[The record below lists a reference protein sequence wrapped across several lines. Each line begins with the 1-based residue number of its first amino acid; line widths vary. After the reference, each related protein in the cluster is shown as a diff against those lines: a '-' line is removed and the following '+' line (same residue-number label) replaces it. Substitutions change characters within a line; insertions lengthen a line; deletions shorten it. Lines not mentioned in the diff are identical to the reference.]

1 MSWTDE
7 RIEILRKLWE
17 EGHPA
22 SHIAEQLGGVTRNAV
37 IGKAHRL
44 GLEKRPSPVK
54 SPAKKTDKAKAAKPA
69 AGAKAKDSPEPVSA
83 AAAAKPKVAKSAPG
97 ATAAPSAAAK
107 PAVTP
112 ADAPKVAADTGV
124 DTSADAD
131 EDDDAGDDLP
141 IAPKVPL
148 SARSDVD
155 QSTVAAPRIQIHDPR
170 PAPRPAP
177 KKPLRPARMSDSV
190 KDKTSILELS
200 ERVCKWPIGHPGEAE
215 FHFCGAKS
223 EPGFPYCN
231 EHCAVAYQAPAPRKD
246 RPGRTP
252 MPNLPR
258 PR

>member
-7 RIEILRKLWE
+7 RIDTLKKMWE

-22 SHIAEQLGGVTRNAV
+22 SKIADELGGVSRNAV

-54 SPAKKTDKAKAAKPA
+54 ADK
-69 AGAKAKDSPEPVSA
+69 A
-83 AAAAKPKVAKSAPG
+83 AAAAPQPAAEKPKKAKKKKAKAEKASAKEAKTAEAPESAPSEVD
-97 ATAAPSAAAK
+97 AEAASAPAYPSDE
-107 PAVTP
+107 PAP
-112 ADAPKVAADTGV
+112 G
-124 DTSADAD
+124 
-131 EDDDAGDDLP
+131 EDSSLP
-141 IAPKVPL
+141 IQPRVPL
-148 SARSDVD
+148 SKRNDVD
-155 QSTVAAPRIQIHDPR
+155 QSSTPAPRIQIHDPR

-177 KKPLRPARMSDSV
+177 KKPLRPAPRSEKV
-190 KDKTSILELS
+190 KDKTSLLDLN
-200 ERVCKWPIGHPGEAE
+200 ERICKWPIGHPGEPE
-215 FHFCGAKS
+215 FHFCGEKS

-231 EHCAVAYQAPAPRKD
+231 RHCAEAYQAQQPRKD

>member
-7 RIEILRKLWE
+7 RIETLRKMWE
-17 EGHPA
+17 DGHPA
-22 SHIAEQLGGVTRNAV
+22 SRIAEELGGVSRNAV

-54 SPAKKTDKAKAAKPA
+54 ADKSGEKAGSPAEKPAAKPKKAAAQVPAQKEREAPKAAKPQ
-69 AGAKAKDSPEPVSA
+69 P
-83 AAAAKPKVAKSAPG
+83 
-97 ATAAPSAAAK
+97 AAPAAEIAPVK
-107 PAVTP
+107 PAQPLGQVDAEIEGEEQ
-112 ADAPKVAADTGV
+112 ADAGV
-124 DTSADAD
+124 DPAVP
-131 EDDDAGDDLP
+131 LQ
-141 IAPKVPL
+141 PKVPL

-155 QSTVAAPRIQIHDPR
+155 QSSTPAPRIQIHDPR

-177 KKPLRPARMSDSV
+177 KKPMRPAPRSDKI
-190 KDKTSILELS
+190 KDKTSLLDLS
-200 ERVCKWPIGHPGEAE
+200 EKICKWPIGHPGEPE
-215 FHFCGAKS
+215 FHFCGEAS

-231 EHCAVAYQAPAPRKD
+231 KHCAEAYQAQQPRKD

>member
-7 RIEILRKLWE
+7 RIETLKKMWE

-22 SHIAEQLGGVTRNAV
+22 SKIAEELGGVSRNAV

-54 SPAKKTDKAKAAKPA
+54 PDKA
-69 AGAKAKDSPEPVSA
+69 E
-83 AAAAKPKVAKSAPG
+83 AAAKAD
-97 ATAAPSAAAK
+97 AK
-107 PAVTP
+107 PKKPKKKKAEKP
-112 ADAPKVAADTGV
+112 AKAEST
-124 DTSADAD
+124 
-131 EDDDAGDDLP
+131 DDAKPESGKKGEGEDLP
-141 IAPKVPL
+141 IQPKVPL
-148 SARSDVD
+148 SARTDVD
-155 QSTVAAPRIQIHDPR
+155 QSLTPAPRIQIHDPR

-177 KKPLRPARMSDSV
+177 KKPLRPAPRSDKV
-190 KDKTSILELS
+190 KDKTSLLDLN
-200 ERVCKWPIGHPGEAE
+200 ERICKWPIGHPGEPE
-215 FHFCGAKS
+215 FHFCGEKA

-231 EHCAVAYQAPAPRKD
+231 SHCAEAYQAQQPRRD

>member
-7 RIEILRKLWE
+7 RIEKLRKLWE

-22 SHIAEQLGGVTRNAV
+22 SRIAEELGGVSRNAV

-54 SPAKKTDKAKAAKPA
+54 SSKTKGKPVAKPATKPAVKAKAAPKAPKPA
-69 AGAKAKDSPEPVSA
+69 PMA
-83 AAAAKPKVAKSAPG
+83 A
-97 ATAAPSAAAK
+97 T
-107 PAVTP
+107 PAVP
-112 ADAPKVAADTGV
+112 DVEPDE
-124 DTSADAD
+124 DED
-131 EDDDAGDDLP
+131 EDDTTLP
-141 IAPKVPL
+141 IEPAVPL
-148 SARSDVD
+148 SSRSDVD
-155 QSTVAAPRIQIHDPR
+155 QSTTAAPRIQIHDPR

-177 KKPLRPARMSDSV
+177 KKPLRPARISEAV
-190 KDKTSILELS
+190 KDKTGLLDLN
-200 ERVCKWPIGHPGEAE
+200 ERICKWPIGHPGEPE
-215 FHFCGAKS
+215 FHFCGEKS

-231 EHCAVAYQAPAPRKD
+231 AHCAVAYQAQQPRKD

>member
-7 RIEILRKLWE
+7 RIETLKKMWE
-17 EGHPA
+17 EGHAA
-22 SHIAEQLGGVTRNAV
+22 SKIAEELGGVSRNAV

-54 SPAKKTDKAKAAKPA
+54 ADKTGKADKA
-69 AGAKAKDSPEPVSA
+69 GASA
-83 AAAAKPKVAKSAPG
+83 PAAAAKDSAKKKKAP
-97 ATAAPSAAAK
+97 AAK
-107 PAVTP
+107 PEAAKTQAEPQPNEEP
-112 ADAPKVAADTGV
+112 ASAPVAEAAAEEAQAKEGV
-124 DTSADAD
+124 P
-131 EDDDAGDDLP
+131 LQ
-141 IAPKVPL
+141 PKVPL

-155 QSTVAAPRIQIHDPR
+155 QSSTPAPRIQIHDPR

-177 KKPLRPARMSDSV
+177 KKPLRPAPRSDKV
-190 KDKTSILELS
+190 KDKTSLLDLN
-200 ERVCKWPIGHPGEAE
+200 ERICKWPIGHPGEPE
-215 FHFCGAKS
+215 FHFCGQKS

-231 EHCAVAYQAPAPRKD
+231 AHCAEAYQAQQPRKD

>member
-1 MSWTDE
+1 MSWTEE
-7 RIEILRKLWE
+7 RIEKLKTLWE

-22 SHIAEQLGGVTRNAV
+22 SRIAEELGGVSRNAV

-54 SPAKKTDKAKAAKPA
+54 ASAKTEKAKAEKAAAESAAAKKAGAAKPA
-69 AGAKAKDSPEPVSA
+69 AAKKAEMPE
-83 AAAAKPKVAKSAPG
+83 KP
-97 ATAAPSAAAK
+97 AAPE
-107 PAVTP
+107 
-112 ADAPKVAADTGV
+112 ADV
-124 DTSADAD
+124 DADAD
-131 EDDDAGDDLP
+131 SDADDALP
-141 IAPKVPL
+141 ISPKVPL

-177 KKPLRPARMSDSV
+177 KKPLRPARVSEAV
-190 KDKTSILELS
+190 KDKTSLLDLN
-200 ERVCKWPIGHPGEAE
+200 ERICKWPIGHPGEAE
-215 FHFCGAKS
+215 FHFCGEKS

-231 EHCAVAYQAPAPRKD
+231 SHCAIAYQAQQPRKD

>member
-1 MSWTDE
+1 MSWTED
-7 RIEILRKLWE
+7 RIETLRKLWE

-22 SHIAEQLGGVTRNAV
+22 SKIAEELGGVSRNAV

-54 SPAKKTDKAKAAKPA
+54 TDKSKAKTAAPAAKTKPKAPPKPA
-69 AGAKAKDSPEPVSA
+69 AVPKVEATPEQQPEAGPEPETEEVE
-83 AAAAKPKVAKSAPG
+83 V
-97 ATAAPSAAAK
+97 
-107 PAVTP
+107 
-112 ADAPKVAADTGV
+112 
-124 DTSADAD
+124 
-131 EDDDAGDDLP
+131 E

-155 QSTVAAPRIQIHDPR
+155 QSTTAAPRIQIHDPR

-177 KKPLRPARMSDSV
+177 KKPLRPVRISDAV
-190 KDKTSILELS
+190 ADKTGLLDLN
-200 ERVCKWPIGHPGEAE
+200 ERICKWPIGHPGEPE
-215 FHFCGAKS
+215 FHFCGDKS

-231 EHCAVAYQAPAPRKD
+231 AHCAVAYQAQQPRKD

>member
-7 RIEILRKLWE
+7 RIATLRKLWE
-17 EGHPA
+17 DGHPA
-22 SHIAEQLGGVTRNAV
+22 SKIAEQLGGVSRNAV

-54 SPAKKTDKAKAAKPA
+54 ADKAPAKPA
-69 AGAKAKDSPEPVSA
+69 AKKVKKEPKAEQPAPAMAEMPA
-83 AAAAKPKVAKSAPG
+83 AAEP
-97 ATAAPSAAAK
+97 AAPAPAGAPEESAQEAE
-107 PAVTP
+107 
-112 ADAPKVAADTGV
+112 G
-124 DTSADAD
+124 S
-131 EDDDAGDDLP
+131 GDQAIP
-141 IAPKVPL
+141 IQPKVPL

-155 QSTVAAPRIQIHDPR
+155 QSTTAAPRIQIHDPR

-177 KKPLRPARMSDSV
+177 KKPMRPARASEAIA
-190 KDKTSILELS
+190 DKTSLLDLNEKI
-200 ERVCKWPIGHPGEAE
+200 CKWPIGHPGEAE
-215 FHFCGAKS
+215 FHFCGEAS

-231 EHCAVAYQAPAPRKD
+231 RHCAEAYQAQQPRKD

>member
-7 RIEILRKLWE
+7 RIDVLKRMWE

-22 SHIAEQLGGVTRNAV
+22 SRIAEELGGVSRNAV

-54 SPAKKTDKAKAAKPA
+54 ADKRKAAPAAPVKAAKP
-69 AGAKAKDSPEPVSA
+69 KK
-83 AAAAKPKVAKSAPG
+83 KKKKSE
-97 ATAAPSAAAK
+97 AK
-107 PAVTP
+107 PAAETVVPEPAPAP
-112 ADAPKVAADTGV
+112 ADTPDEAEPPVEETVVAI
-124 DTSADAD
+124 
-131 EDDDAGDDLP
+131 E
-141 IAPKVPL
+141 PKVPL
-148 SARSDVD
+148 SKRSDVD
-155 QSTVAAPRIQIHDPR
+155 QSSTPAPRIQIHDPR

-177 KKPLRPARMSDSV
+177 KKPLRPAPRSAKI
-190 KDKTSILELS
+190 KDKTSLLDLN
-200 ERVCKWPIGHPGEAE
+200 ERICKWPIGHPGEPE
-215 FHFCGAKS
+215 FHFCGKPA

-231 EHCAVAYQAPAPRKD
+231 GHCAEAYQAQQPRKD

>member
-1 MSWTDE
+1 MSWTED
-7 RIEILRKLWE
+7 RIAILSKLWE

-22 SHIAEQLGGVTRNAV
+22 SKIAEELGGVSRNAV

-54 SPAKKTDKAKAAKPA
+54 TDSKPAPDKAKAEAKPV
-69 AGAKAKDSPEPVSA
+69 KAEPPKPPRPEPQ
-83 AAAAKPKVAKSAPG
+83 
-97 ATAAPSAAAK
+97 AAPA
-107 PAVTP
+107 PAPV
-112 ADAPKVAADTGV
+112 DVAASVAAPDLQ
-124 DTSADAD
+124 SADFEEAED
-131 EDDDAGDDLP
+131 GEDDIP
-141 IAPKVPL
+141 IVPKVPL

-155 QSTVAAPRIQIHDPR
+155 QSTTAAPRIQIHDPR

-177 KKPLRPARMSDSV
+177 KKPLRPARISEAV
-190 KDKTSILELS
+190 KDKTSLLDLN
-200 ERVCKWPIGHPGEAE
+200 ERTCKWPIGHPGEAE
-215 FHFCGAKS
+215 FHFCGDKS

-231 EHCAVAYQAPAPRKD
+231 AHCAIAYQAPQARKD

>member
-7 RIEILRKLWE
+7 RIEQLRKLWS

-22 SHIAEQLGGVTRNAV
+22 SRIAEELGGVSRNAV

-44 GLEKRPSPVK
+44 GLAKRPSPVK
-54 SPAKKTDKAKAAKPA
+54 SDKNKAK
-69 AGAKAKDSPEPVSA
+69 
-83 AAAAKPKVAKSAPG
+83 
-97 ATAAPSAAAK
+97 AAAK
-107 PAVTP
+107 PAVK
-112 ADAPKVAADTGV
+112 AKAAPKAPKPAKAETPKVTAPERD
-124 DTSADAD
+124 DDDED
-131 EDDDAGDDLP
+131 EDDDDVHVSLTPA
-141 IAPKVPL
+141 VPL
-148 SARSDVD
+148 SSRSDVD

-177 KKPLRPARMSDSV
+177 KKPLRPVRISETVA
-190 KDKTSILELS
+190 DKTGLLDLN
-200 ERVCKWPIGHPGEAE
+200 ERICKWPIGHPGEPE
-215 FHFCGAKS
+215 FHFCGEKS

-231 EHCAVAYQAPAPRKD
+231 AHCAVAYQAQQPRKD

>member
-7 RIEILRKLWE
+7 RIAILSRLWE

-22 SHIAEQLGGVTRNAV
+22 SKIAEELGGVTRNAV

-54 SPAKKTDKAKAAKPA
+54 SDAGKKK
-69 AGAKAKDSPEPVSA
+69 
-83 AAAAKPKVAKSAPG
+83 
-97 ATAAPSAAAK
+97 AAAK
-107 PAVTP
+107 PAP
-112 ADAPKVAADTGV
+112 AKPKKAPAPKVKPPEPVKPVVAAPEIPAAAEPV
-124 DTSADAD
+124 VEV
-131 EDDDAGDDLP
+131 EDDEEEVVVAID
-141 IAPKVPL
+141 PKVPL

-155 QSTVAAPRIQIHDPR
+155 QSTTAAPRIQIHDPR

-177 KKPLRPARMSDSV
+177 KKPLRPARSSEAV
-190 KDKTSILELS
+190 KDKTSLLDLN
-200 ERVCKWPIGHPGEAE
+200 ERTCKWPIGHPGEAE
-215 FHFCGAKS
+215 FHFCGGKS

-231 EHCAVAYQAPAPRKD
+231 AHCAVAYQAQQPRKD